1 MRLKLFT
8 RLILVLAL
16 LALVLPMV
24 VPGPNGAPVM
34 RPSDW
39 LDPSGWRLPN
49 MDSLK
54 IPRLGLPGM
63 ELPPMDMSGMER
75 SADQAEVLVPAGEPL
90 PDHSSEDVGQYY
102 RWQDQQ
108 GVWHFSDQA
117 PAHSGELAPQ
127 ALPEI
132 SNRLQP
138 LSSDDGSGTEAPMN
152 SKIAPL
158 PNVPGAI
165 SREALEQQ
173 LEESHRL
180 RMGAEL

>member
-8 RLILVLAL
+8 RLILVLVL

-39 LDPSGWRLPN
+39 LDPGSWRLPN
-49 MDSLK
+49 MDGVR
-54 IPRLGLPGM
+54 IPRM
-63 ELPPMDMSGMER
+63 ELPHRAAAPGQIE
-75 SADQAEVLVPAGEPL
+75 ALVPAGEPL
-90 PDHSSEDVGQYY
+90 PGMGPPDAGQYY
-102 RWQDQQ
+102 RWQDEQ
-108 GVWHFSDQA
+108 GVWHFSDEA
-117 PAHSGELAPQ
+117 PAHSGEIAPQ
-127 ALPEI
+127 ALPAI
-132 SNRLQP
+132 SNRMQP
-138 LSSDDGSGTEAPMN
+138 VGNADGSGTEAPMD

-158 PNVPGAI
+158 PIVPGAV

-173 LEESHRL
+173 LEESHRR

>member
-8 RLILVLAL
+8 RLILVLVL

-39 LDPSGWRLPN
+39 LDPSGWRLPG

-54 IPRLGLPGM
+54 MPRV
-63 ELPPMDMSGMER
+63 ELPPIELSPE
-75 SADQAEVLVPAGEPL
+75 QAEALVPAGEPL
-90 PDHSSEDVGQYY
+90 PGLDPPDAGQYY
-102 RWQDQQ
+102 RWQDEQ
-108 GVWHFSDQA
+108 GVWHFSDEA
-117 PAHSGELAPQ
+117 PAHGAALAPQ
-127 ALPEI
+127 ALPAI
-132 SNRLQP
+132 SNRMQSV
-138 LSSDDGSGTEAPMN
+138 SSADGSGTEAPMD

-158 PNVPGAI
+158 RNVPDAV

-173 LEESHRL
+173 LEESHRR